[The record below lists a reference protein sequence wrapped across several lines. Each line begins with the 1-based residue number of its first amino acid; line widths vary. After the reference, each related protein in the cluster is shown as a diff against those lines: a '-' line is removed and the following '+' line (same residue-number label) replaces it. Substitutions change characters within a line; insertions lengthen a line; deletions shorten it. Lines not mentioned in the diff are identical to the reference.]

1 MNSQKKINGDAAHE
15 LLVKKLNPE
24 LSFADGADFSEWK
37 SKLAKKLRELLGLD
51 KIEKNACPLKID
63 IEWEEVREG
72 YRVTRFTFESEPGAV
87 VPCYLLLPDTDKEKY
102 PVAICLQGHT
112 TGFHLSIGEGKH
124 ENDERYLPNN
134 EFAIQAVREGFAA
147 LAIEQR
153 GMGERRSP
161 RSYGADN
168 TPYPRPHMCAVQ
180 SLDAIMLG
188 RTILGE
194 RVFDVM
200 CAIDLLE
207 NFPRC
212 DTGRIVI
219 TGNSGG
225 GTASFYAA
233 CCDGRIKISAPSCSF
248 CSYSGS
254 ILNIEHCACNY
265 IPNAASFFEMQD
277 LSALI
282 APRKLIV
289 VTGREDEIFP
299 IDEVRASYAT
309 VEKIF
314 AKAGVPDSCRLVET
328 PNAHYWRPDLVW
340 SAICGEAEKLGWFN

>member
-1 MNSQKKINGDAAHE
+1 MKSVKKINGDTAHE
-15 LLVKKLNPE
+15 LLVKQLKPE
-24 LSFADGADFSEWK
+24 LSFSENADFAEWK
-37 SKLAKKLRELLGLD
+37 TRLGEKLRELLGLRE
-51 KIEKNACPLKID
+51 IEKNACPLVVD
-63 IEWEEVREG
+63 IEWEEKREG
-72 YRVTRFTFESEPGAV
+72 YTITRFTFESEPGAA
-87 VPCYLLLPDTDKEKY
+87 VPCYLLVPDTKAEKY

-112 TGFHLSIGEGKH
+112 TGFHLSIGEEKY
-124 ENDERYLPNN
+124 ENDAKYLPNN

-161 RSYGADN
+161 RSYGQDN
-168 TPYPRPHMCAVQ
+168 IPHPRVHMCAVQ

-194 RVFDVM
+194 RVWDVK

-207 NFPRC
+207 KFPKC

-233 CCDGRIKISAPSCSF
+233 CCDGRIGISAPSCSF

-254 ILNIEHCACNY
+254 ILNIEHCSCNY
-265 IPNAASFFEMQD
+265 IPNAAKFFEMQD
-277 LSALI
+277 LAALI
-282 APRKLIV
+282 APRRLIV
-289 VTGREDEIFP
+289 ITGREDDIFP

-309 VEKIF
+309 VERIF
-314 AKAGVPDSCRLVET
+314 DKAGVPDSCRIVET

-340 SAICGEAEKLGWFN
+340 SAVKEEAVKLGWFN

>member
-1 MNSQKKINGDAAHE
+1 MKLKRINGDAAHE

-24 LSFADGADFSEWK
+24 LSFSENADFAEWK
-37 SKLAKKLRELLGLD
+37 STLADKLCELLGLRE
-51 KIEKNACPLKID
+51 IEKNACPAIID
-63 IEWEEVREG
+63 IEWEQKRDG
-72 YRVTRFTFESEPGAV
+72 YTLTRFTFESEPGAV
-87 VPCYLLLPDTDKEKY
+87 VPCYLLIPDTNKEKY

-112 TGFHLSIGEGKH
+112 TGFHISLA
-124 ENDERYLPNN
+124 ERKFDLDDKYNPNN
-134 EFAIQAVREGFAA
+134 AFALQAVKAGFAA

-161 RSYGADN
+161 RSYGEDN
-168 TPYPRPHMCAVQ
+168 IPYPRAHMCAVQ

-194 RVFDVM
+194 RVWDVK
-200 CAIDLLE
+200 CAVDLLE
-207 NFPRC
+207 NFSKC

-233 CCDGRIKISAPSCSF
+233 CCDERIKISAPSCSF

-265 IPNAASFFEMQD
+265 IPNSPKFFEMQD

-289 VTGREDEIFP
+289 ITGREDDIFP

-309 VEKIF
+309 VEKVY
-314 AKAGVPDSCRLVET
+314 AKAGVPDNCRIVET
-328 PNAHYWRPDLVW
+328 PNAHYWRGDLVW
-340 SAICGEAEKLGWFN
+340 SAVREEAEKLGWF